1 MKSSLMTACCAAV
14 LLAGC
19 SGLGSSTAARDNP
32 TETHKNY
39 WAKYEHSRSSMP
51 PSSEAK
57 PLFGGGG
64 TSDEKTV
71 AASRAARMGPGCTEP
86 GADSTL
92 KLIAQLEASG
102 KAAGNGQVDANVVR
116 LAERAQMLSFLRES
130 LYRTCERLAAGQIT
144 KEEAA
149 VATDKVMN
157 SVHAIIETDRDLA
170 RKSAADALKGLTP
183 EQIKALQ

>member
-1 MKSSLMTACCAAV
+1 MKSSLMTACCVAV

-19 SGLGSSTAARDNP
+19 SGLASTQARDNS

-51 PSSEAK
+51 ASSESK
-57 PLFGGGG
+57 PLFGG
-64 TSDEKTV
+64 SSASEEQTV

-86 GADSTL
+86 GTDSTL

-149 VATDKVMN
+149 AANDKVMN